1 MKNEYAI
8 PLVIIISVAVTYLS
22 VELGTSSA
30 NRQEEIRERYK
41 AGYYHEPY
49 LWKDETAT
57 RDWNS
62 YRFKNAFRIKVPH
75 TMELKEDS
83 KIYPPNAHDYLNRE
97 FRIKDTPITFSQK
110 GLKER
115 EPTAFDTYCRIIIDV
130 EEGKRGDY
138 LKPDEKEKLSMEDI
152 RALQRSVNAGK
163 YRIIGDPNVCWSK
176 IGSIY
181 ALTIEYI
188 REGEEGYRTKVRNY
202 QLFNDDKVVT
212 ISLSHHLED
221 VDKWEDD
228 LTKSI
233 SSFEWIN

>member
-1 MKNEYAI
+1 MKNKHI
-8 PLVIIISVAVTYLS
+8 TPLIIILIIAANLS
-22 VELGTSSA
+22 YIALEMKIE
-30 NRQEEIRERYK
+30 NKKEDIREFYMS
-41 AGYYHEPY
+41 GYYNDPS

-57 RDWNS
+57 RDWDT
-62 YRFKNAFRIKVPH
+62 YRFKNAFRIKIPR

-83 KIYPPNAHDYLNRE
+83 KIYPPDAHDYLNRE
-97 FRIKDTPITFSQK
+97 FHIKETPIIFSQK

-115 EPTAFDTYCRIIIDV
+115 EPVAFDTYCRIIINV
-130 EEGKRGDY
+130 EEGEKGNY
-138 LKPDEKEKLSMEDI
+138 LNPNEKEELSIEEI
-152 RALQRSVNAGK
+152 RTLQRSVNAGK

-176 IGSIY
+176 IESIY
-181 ALTIEYI
+181 ALNIEYI

-212 ISLSHHLED
+212 ISLSHRLED
-221 VDKWEDD
+221 ADKWEDD